1 MKTKYW
7 MTILLITLISVLVA
21 CSNDET
27 SQQNTDDK
35 VNKEAETKEEKE
47 TTQKEEQPK
56 EE

>member
-35 VNKEAETKEEKE
+35 VNKEKE